1 MSDFPWEQFVI
12 LYGLGLLGAAAIMPY
27 AFALNAERLKEA
39 PLTRPQLI
47 AVSFLQSGILVAIV
61 TAVGLLVGR
70 DIGLGAP
77 LLERLLDGEPV
88 GDVLGGV
95 IPLSVAAGAG
105 AVALM
110 VTLEFGYFSARMPEA
125 FRSKSGELALWKR
138 FLAGI
143 YGGVTEELLTRLFL
157 LSAVAW
163 TLGQVW
169 QGPNGTPAD
178 GAMVVATLGAA
189 ILFGVGHLPAAK
201 ALAPLTPL
209 VVFRT
214 ILLNAIGGIA
224 FGLLYWQE
232 GLLAAMIAHFCA
244 DMGLH
249 IVAPMFVKPADDAGP
264 DLPAAPVGV
273 EGQAQAS

>member
-1 MSDFPWEQFVI
+1 MSDFPWEQFAI

-27 AFALNAERLKEA
+27 AFTLNAERLKEA

-47 AVSFLQSGILVAIV
+47 AVSFLQSGLLIAIV
-61 TAVGLLVGR
+61 TAIGLLAGR
-70 DIGLGAP
+70 EIGLGAP
-77 LLERLLDGEPV
+77 LLERVLDGASFGEV
-88 GDVLGGV
+88 MGGV
-95 IPLSVAAGAG
+95 IPLAVIAGVG

-110 VTLEFGYFSARMPEA
+110 VTLEFGYFAARMPEA
-125 FRSKSGELALWKR
+125 FRSKSGEIALWKR

-157 LSAVAW
+157 LSAFAW
-163 TLGQVW
+163 LMGHVW
-169 QGPNGTPAD
+169 QGPDGAPAD
-178 GAMVVATLGAA
+178 GAMVLATLGAA
-189 ILFGVGHLPAAK
+189 ILFGVAHLPAAK
-201 ALAPLTPL
+201 ALAPLTPMI
-209 VVFRT
+209 VFRT
-214 ILLNAIGGIA
+214 ILLNAIGGVA

-249 IVAPMFVKPADDAGP
+249 IVTPLFVKPAGDNGAG
-264 DLPAAPVGV
+264 LPAGPVGV